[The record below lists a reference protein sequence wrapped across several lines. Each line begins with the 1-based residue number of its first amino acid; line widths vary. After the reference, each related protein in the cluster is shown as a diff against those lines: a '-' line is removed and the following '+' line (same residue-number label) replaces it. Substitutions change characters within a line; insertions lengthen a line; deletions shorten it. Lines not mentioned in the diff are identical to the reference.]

1 METLVSTEWLA
12 GHLADPDLV
21 IVDAS
26 YHLTPRDPAAEFAA
40 AHIPGAVFLNL
51 KALADPDHPAPMM
64 LPRPDAFAAA
74 MGALGIG
81 EGRRVVLYD
90 DSDIRTA
97 ARAWWMLRTMGFADV
112 AILDGGLAK
121 WRAEGRPLEAGEHR
135 PCPATFSPR
144 PASGAVRDK
153 AAMLAN
159 VTSGEEQVVDAR
171 GAPRFSGAEADP
183 RPGVAAGHIPGALNL
198 PYGRMFQAD
207 GTWKSPDA
215 IRAEFDAAGIDLD
228 RPIVASCGSG
238 ITASVLLFGLDRIG
252 QGGALYD
259 GSWSEWGIDP
269 ETPKEVTA

>member
-1 METLVSTEWLA
+1 MDSLVSTEWLA
-12 GHLADPDLV
+12 DRLADPDLV
-21 IVDAS
+21 IADAS
-26 YHLTPRDPAAEFAA
+26 YHLTARDAAAEFAE

-51 KALADPDHPAPMM
+51 KALADPDHVAPMM
-64 LPRPDAFAAA
+64 LPRPEAFANA

-97 ARAWWMLRTMGFADV
+97 ARAWWMLRTMGFAEV

-135 PCPATFSPR
+135 PCPATFNARPEPR
-144 PASGAVRDK
+144 AVRDK

-159 VTSGEEQVVDAR
+159 VTSGEEQVIDAR
-171 GAPRFSGAEADP
+171 GAPRFSGAEGDP

-198 PYGRMFQAD
+198 PYGKLFEAD
-207 GTWKSPDA
+207 GTWKSPDG
-215 IRAEFDAAGIDLD
+215 IRAEFDAAGIDVD

-252 QGGALYD
+252 KRGALYD
-259 GSWSEWGIDP
+259 GSWSEWGVDP
-269 ETPKEVTA
+269 DTPKAVTA